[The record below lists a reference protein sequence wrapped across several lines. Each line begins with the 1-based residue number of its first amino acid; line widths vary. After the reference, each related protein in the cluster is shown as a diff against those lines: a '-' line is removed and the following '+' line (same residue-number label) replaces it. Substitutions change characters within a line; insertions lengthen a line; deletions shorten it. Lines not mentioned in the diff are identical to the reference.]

1 MKRRPIWKI
10 LAIAA
15 SVLAALVG
23 SAAIWIRSVADR
35 KFAAMEE
42 KVQALEAE
50 ALRPDSTPRP
60 GKVPGNAWDDYLL
73 ALNAASK
80 ITSADKLIG
89 LTSRTENADVA
100 FGDATLAAH
109 GMIVDLILSGSRRA
123 SCVPPGRT
131 ALPALWKWDTAL
143 RLAILKARA
152 LHQEGKTAAAV
163 EILLALCQ
171 FGRDLGQS
179 GVAYASHFPYLALQ
193 MSLGELKDLLRG
205 PLPAES
211 IAEIDSRLT
220 DLDRTFPLPERMR
233 KQQLQLVST
242 ISMPVQ
248 NSGFAAV
255 LLSWRYGFSPR
266 LLVGSLFEQW
276 EHWFTRSIEAD
287 ALPWPE
293 AKVQFAKFRE
303 EIDQTPF
310 TRFSVSSGYLADGSQ
325 VRAAR
330 ALLRILRTAARYR
343 AAGEVLDLDDPFG
356 TKLLHPQD
364 GARLKVWSVGQAGAG
379 IVLEVSR

>member
-15 SVLAALVG
+15 SVLPALVG

-343 AAGEVLDLDDPFG
+343 ASGEVLDLDDPFG